1 MDLLKVNTIL
11 CDIDATVTDVYAEH
25 SHADFRN
32 KVFDI
37 FARGIACRRKIS
49 LDEAHCV
56 LQDFADNLMVWW
68 DYPDFITNFDLDPIV
83 VWQEMRQVHKDM
95 LYVYEDAVEMV
106 KHLHSLGKNLY
117 IVSNNPVTGC
127 LLKLGVASLADLS
140 GTPYFK
146 RIFGTNVT
154 RGMKSQVPMWRRIV
168 ANLGVEP
175 SKIVI
180 IGDSIKED
188 FEVPRSAGI
197 GNTIIVD
204 RKSEKTAQECDG
216 YIAVNSLT
224 LVNGKL

>member
-25 SHADFRN
+25 SHDDFRN

-37 FARGIACRRKIS
+37 YARGIACRRKIS
-49 LDEAHCV
+49 LDEANCV
-56 LQDFADNLMVWW
+56 LNDFANNLMVWW
-68 DYPDFITNFDLDPIV
+68 DYPDFITYFDLDPIA
-83 VWQEMRQVHKDM
+83 VWQEMRQVHQDM

-106 KHLHSLGKNLY
+106 KHLHSLEKNLY

-127 LLKLGVASLADLS
+127 LLKLEVAGLADLS
-140 GTPYFK
+140 GTQYFK

-154 RGMKSQVPMWRRIV
+154 RGMKSQVPMWKRIV

-175 SKIVI
+175 SEIVI
-180 IGDSIKED
+180 VGDSIKED
-188 FEVPRSAGI
+188 FETPHSAGI

-204 RKSEKTAQECDG
+204 RKSNNNTEYHDG
-216 YIAVNSLT
+216 YVVVNSLNQ
-224 LVNGKL
+224 VR